1 MGRTIPSFRLAA
13 SDEKIEWKE
22 FRNCLRRS
30 DRKLFDRMFSI
41 ERLYNSAC
49 SYAASPIRIQPIFL
63 SIIFDHYKTLKKLD
77 EQEKSRQLKLDE
89 IKPTN

>member
-1 MGRTIPSFRLAA
+1 MGRTIPSFRLAT
-13 SDEKIEWKE
+13 SVEKEECKE
-22 FRNCLRRS
+22 FRHCLGRS

>member
-1 MGRTIPSFRLAA
+1 
-13 SDEKIEWKE
+13 
-22 FRNCLRRS
+22 
-30 DRKLFDRMFSI
+30 MFSI

-49 SYAASPIRIQPIFL
+49 SHATSPIRIQPIFL

>member
-1 MGRTIPSFRLAA
+1 
-13 SDEKIEWKE
+13 
-22 FRNCLRRS
+22 
-30 DRKLFDRMFSI
+30 KLFDRMFSI
-41 ERLYNSAC
+41 NHLYNSAC

-63 SIIFDHYKTLKKLD
+63 SIIFHHYKTLKKLA

>member
-1 MGRTIPSFRLAA
+1 MGRTIPSFRSAT

-22 FRNCLRRS
+22 FRNYLGRS